1 VLKLKGMSTPALQPR
16 PAQVFESAQKR
27 IPILCLLL
35 IVATLVLYSPAFHA
49 PFLNYDDAHFTWLNP
64 EVRSGITR
72 HSFLWAL
79 HTSET
84 ANWHPVTWLSHELDS
99 QLFGTGPTG
108 PHMVNVFLHALNAA
122 LLFLILASATRAL
135 WRSLVV
141 ATLFALH
148 PINVESVAWI
158 AERKN
163 VLSMFFFL
171 LALAAYGW
179 YARKPDVRRYL
190 AVTVLYALALMS
202 KPQVITFP
210 FALLLLDYWP
220 LRRIRHTEETQSSA
234 PRPSYASLVLE
245 KLPWFLFSA
254 VSAVITMKVQTVA
267 MNVLPL
273 RFRLANAAISYV
285 NYLAK
290 AFWPTG
296 LAPMYPHPG
305 ASVGMV
311 AAAFCAILLAVITA
325 FVIRFREDRYL
336 LVGWLWFLGTLV
348 PMIGLVQVGVQS
360 MADRYAYI
368 PLLGI
373 FVIVC
378 WGGADLVE
386 SLRVSSLVPA
396 TAASVVLLALAFAL
410 HRQVGY
416 WGDNFS
422 IWQHTLDVTQKN
434 FIAEDNVGTA
444 LIDLGK
450 TDEAIPYFRRAKTI
464 DASDPISTLNLATYA
479 QRQGDYMA
487 AIAGYEQV
495 LQLTANPVY
504 VGMAYANQ
512 GYSHYYLKQYDRARE
527 DFAAAIQH
535 QPGNPQAWLGLGL
548 LAQRSGDLS
557 TAVQDYA
564 RAAQGQPSALAFLLL
579 GQALES
585 SGQKEMAGRAR
596 EQATQ
601 LTPDIRRDEAAMQEL
616 LGN

>member
-1 VLKLKGMSTPALQPR
+1 MSSPTLHHR
-16 PAQVFESAQKR
+16 PAQVFESVHKR

-35 IVATLVLYSPAFHA
+35 IAATLALYSPAFHA
-49 PFLNYDDAHFTWLNP
+49 LFLNYDDHYFISLNP
-64 EVRSGITR
+64 QVRAGITW
-72 HSFLWAL
+72 HSVVWAF

-84 ANWHPVTWLSHELDS
+84 ANWHPITWLSHEFDC
-99 QLFGTGPTG
+99 QLFGFGPAG
-108 PHMVNVFLHALNAA
+108 PHVVNVVLHGLNAA
-122 LLFLILASATRAL
+122 LLFLILVSATRAL
-135 WRSLVV
+135 WRSFVV
-141 ATLFALH
+141 AVLFALH

-179 YARKPDVRRYL
+179 YARRPNMRRYL
-190 AVTVLYALALMS
+190 AVTALYALGLMS

-220 LRRIRHTEETQSSA
+220 LQRIGHTEEAQSSA
-234 PRPSYASLVLE
+234 PQSRFVRLLLE
-245 KLPWFLFSA
+245 KIPWFLLSA
-254 VSAVITMKVQTVA
+254 ASAIITMKVQTVA
-267 MNVLPL
+267 MNSLPL
-273 RFRLANAAISYV
+273 RFRLANAAIAYV
-285 NYLAK
+285 SYLAK
-290 AFWPTG
+290 TFWPAG

-305 ASVGMV
+305 TSVSMSS
-311 AAAFCAILLAVITA
+311 AAFCAMFL
-325 FVIRFREDRYL
+325 FVVTVLVLRFREHRYL
-336 LVGWLWFLGTLV
+336 MVGWFWFLGTLV

-378 WGGADLVE
+378 WGGAELIE
-386 SLRVSSLVPA
+386 SLRLSSLVPA
-396 TAASVVLLALAFAL
+396 AATGILLLALAFAL

-422 IWQHTLDVTQKN
+422 IWRHTLDVTQKN

-444 LIDLGK
+444 LLELGK
-450 TDEAIPYFRRAKTI
+450 GDEAIPYFRRAKSIAAT
-464 DASDPISTLNLATYA
+464 DPISTLNLATFA
-479 QRQGDYMA
+479 QRQGDYAA
-487 AIAGYEQV
+487 AITGYDQV
-495 LQLTANPVY
+495 LQLTDNPVY
-504 VGMAYANQ
+504 VGMAHANE
-512 GYSHYYLKQYDRARE
+512 GYSHYYLKQYDRARD
-527 DFAAAIQH
+527 DFAAALQH

-548 LAQRSGDLS
+548 LAQRSGDLIS
-557 TAVQDYA
+557 AAQDYA

-596 EQATQ
+596 EQAVQ
-601 LTPDIRRDEAAMQEL
+601 LTPDIHRDEAAMREL
-616 LGN
+616 LAN